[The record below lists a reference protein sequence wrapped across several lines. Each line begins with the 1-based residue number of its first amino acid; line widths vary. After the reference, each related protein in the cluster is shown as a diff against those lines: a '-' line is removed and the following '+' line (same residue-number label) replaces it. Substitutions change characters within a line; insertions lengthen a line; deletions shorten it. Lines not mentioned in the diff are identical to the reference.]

1 MLTVYLI
8 RHARSLA
15 NASHCWTGQRDIPL
29 SDEGRAEQRNLCG
42 SFAYPEADVYFSSPL
57 SRCTQSFDIIYGPR
71 PCMTLPSLME
81 CSLGVLEGQ
90 KYTNLDD
97 DPAYAAWLARPD
109 VPLER
114 GESFNGFTER
124 VCSGFAELLVRLQR
138 GGRASAA
145 GVMHGNVMRAIL
157 HRFADPAVP
166 HGAWKIPNG
175 GMYALSFDDSLKC
188 SKWST
193 APSFLFMRY

>member
-29 SDEGRAEQRNLCG
+29 SAEGRAEQRKLCG
-42 SFAYPEADVYFSSPL
+42 NFAYPEADVYFSSPL

-81 CSLGVLEGQ
+81 CSLGVLEGR

-97 DPAYAAWLARPD
+97 DPAYAAW
-109 VPLER
+109 
-114 GESFNGFTER
+114 
-124 VCSGFAELLVRLQR
+124 LLVRLQR

-166 HGAWKIPNG
+166 HDAWKIPNG
-175 GMYALSFDDSLKC
+175 GMYALSFDGALKC

-193 APSFLFMRY
+193 APKNLFH